1 MGTNRN
7 IVLCIVFSIIS
18 CGIYS
23 LYWFVMLTD
32 ETNEMSGQTELAGGV
47 LALIFTLIS
56 CNIYGWYWAFKMGEK
71 VDQIKGSDAN
81 SGIMFIILQAL
92 GLSIINYCIVQD
104 TINKN
109 A

>member
-18 CGIYS
+18 CGIYG

-92 GLSIINYCIVQD
+92 GLGIINYCIVQD

-109 A
+109 V